1 MPRDAEQWLAERG
14 IEREPIIVHPF
25 NESVEAPSQATP
37 DQPTSDQP
45 TSDQPTSDQ
54 PTSDQPTSS
63 PQTGSS
69 GEGPGSAG
77 VPESPSG
84 DDDDASVSADDVA
97 EALSFI
103 RRSVSVAPQSEG
115 RLAGKLVDRGTD
127 PDVVDRALARARA
140 QGLVD
145 DEAMVGALIEE
156 RRAKGHAVSRIRRDL
171 VERGFERDLVE
182 VALAPVAAQD
192 PEAMA
197 FDVAKTRADQLSTLD
212 ASAAFRRVTA
222 YVARRGYPDG
232 LARKVAR
239 AAVFASREDD
249 RIIGH

>member
-14 IEREPIIVHPF
+14 IKREPIVVRPLK
-25 NESVEAPSQATP
+25 ESGENPGQGAQHQHQTDHSPQGQSPPSQGAA
-37 DQPTSDQP
+37 DEVIA
-45 TSDQPTSDQ
+45 
-54 PTSDQPTSS
+54 
-63 PQTGSS
+63 PQTRS
-69 GEGPGSAG
+69 G
-77 VPESPSG
+77 G
-84 DDDDASVSADDVA
+84 DDLEPAEARESLADAGSGLDDDVA
-97 EALSFI
+97 EALAFI
-103 RRSVSVAPQSEG
+103 RRSVAVAPQSEG
-115 RLAGKLVDRGTD
+115 RLAGKLADRGLD
-127 PDVVDRALARARA
+127 PGVVDDALVRARA

-171 VERGFERDLVE
+171 VDRGFERDLVE

>member
-14 IEREPIIVHPF
+14 IKREPIIVRPMS
-25 NESVEAPSQATP
+25 EPVEARGQFAP
-37 DQPTSDQP
+37 DQDPTGQSPPALGSTDQAM
-45 TSDQPTSDQ
+45 
-54 PTSDQPTSS
+54 S
-63 PQTGSS
+63 PQTHSS
-69 GEGPGSAG
+69 GEDLEPAEAREDLTDAGSG
-77 VPESPSG
+77 VP
-84 DDDDASVSADDVA
+84 DDDVA
-97 EALSFI
+97 EALAFI
-103 RRSVSVAPQSEG
+103 RRSVAVAPQSEG
-115 RLAGKLVDRGTD
+115 RLAGKLADRGID
-127 PDVVDRALARARA
+127 PDVVDRALERARA

-182 VALAPVAAQD
+182 VALAPVAVQD

-212 ASAAFRRVTA
+212 ASAAFRRVAA

-239 AAVFASREDD
+239 AAVFASREDG
-249 RIIGH
+249 RTIGH